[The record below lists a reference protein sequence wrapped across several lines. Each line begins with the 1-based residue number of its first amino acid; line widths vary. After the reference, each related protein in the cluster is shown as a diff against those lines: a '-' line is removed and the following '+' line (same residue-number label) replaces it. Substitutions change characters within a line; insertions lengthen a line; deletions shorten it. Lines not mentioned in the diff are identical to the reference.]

1 MKREKTKK
9 GGQEKKRKLTKEQRR
24 KERRAQLLQ
33 ERREAPPKICTLCEK
48 PHRMRTQ
55 LCLSCN
61 KKWKA
66 MRKQNERISIVKLLD
81 IKQTFP
87 GENLWEVINDGR
99 ADPAAPL
106 LFRRQQIMQEKRDIR
121 AHHRSEEYHNAYYAK
136 EDTENIPPYVY
147 REMQKYPHRELVGI
161 SGQRID
167 PYVYYTCL
175 RCEEEQATLF
185 SKLAHGHDCPATKSS
200 GEAAVEAYLK
210 QAGISFRTQ
219 RQTLPCVNPRTL
231 SVMPY
236 DIEIQHQRILIE
248 IQGNQ
253 HYQYVPYFHGSEE
266 NFAYQQW
273 KDRYKKK
280 VAEQNGY
287 QMLYIDYPDI
297 QTGRFR
303 ELIHSALDTPS

>member
-1 MKREKTKK
+1 
-9 GGQEKKRKLTKEQRR
+9 
-24 KERRAQLLQ
+24 
-33 ERREAPPKICTLCEK
+33 
-48 PHRMRTQ
+48 
-55 LCLSCN
+55 
-61 KKWKA
+61 
-66 MRKQNERISIVKLLD
+66 
-81 IKQTFP
+81 
-87 GENLWEVINDGR
+87 
-99 ADPAAPL
+99 
-106 LFRRQQIMQEKRDIR
+106 MQGKRDIR
-121 AHHRSEEYHNAYYAK
+121 AHHRSEEYRNAYYAK
-136 EDTENIPPYVY
+136 DDTENIPLYVY

-185 SKLAHGHDCPATKSS
+185 SKLTHGHDCPAIKSS

-210 QAGISFRTQ
+210 QVSIPFWTQ
-219 RQTLPCVNPRTL
+219 RQTLPCVNPRTR

-236 DIEIQHQRILIE
+236 DIEIRHERILIE

-253 HYQYVPYFHGSEE
+253 HYEYVPYFHGSEE

-287 QMLYIDYPDI
+287 QMIYIDYLDI
-297 QTGRFR
+297 KTGRFR
-303 ELIHSALDTPS
+303 ELIHSALDTPF